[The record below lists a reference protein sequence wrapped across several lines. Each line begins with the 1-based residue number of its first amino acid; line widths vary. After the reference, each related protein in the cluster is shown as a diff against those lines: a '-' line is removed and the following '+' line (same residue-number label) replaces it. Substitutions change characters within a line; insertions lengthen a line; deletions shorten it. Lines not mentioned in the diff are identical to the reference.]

1 MNYFCCWL
9 SLLDHNGLLRRQKRS
24 EDEEGDEGKPIIEM
38 DKKRKQIEN
47 RIQDM
52 LRLLLQRKYRRKKIW
67 EEQSPENKQPNKQNI
82 TELIHKI
89 IIATLV
95 RVPTVVFCK
104 YGRE

>member
-1 MNYFCCWL
+1 MAFYDDRREAKMKKEMKENR
-9 SLLDHNGLLRRQKRS
+9 LLRWT
-24 EDEEGDEGKPIIEM
+24 
-38 DKKRKQIEN
+38 KKEN
-47 RIQDM
+47 RLKIESKICYDYY
-52 LRLLLQRKYRRKKIW
+52 YRENIEEKKIW
-67 EEQSPENKQPNKQNI
+67 EEQSPENKQTNKQNI